1 MLFRLTTAA
10 MLATLPVGAFA
21 QATAKPAA
29 DSAKPVSRT
38 ELSDEL
44 NSDYADL
51 DADKDGKVTGEEIKS
66 RLVRKAEADL
76 AVLKKA
82 RDDAF
87 AKLDTDSDGSI
98 SKAEF
103 EARAPLPAMKDAS
116 ELATANLGRF
126 DADKDGAITQE
137 EFRAPTLTNFDKL
150 DKNKDGTLSVAEQ
163 NASAPAAA
171 AKKKPAIKQTPV
183 ISR

>member
-1 MLFRLTTAA
+1 MMKLAACAVLAAALATTAMA
-10 MLATLPVGAFA
+10 QEPAT
-21 QATAKPAA
+21 KE
-29 DSAKPVSRT
+29 AKPVSRT

-51 DADKDGKVTGEEIKS
+51 DTDKDGKVTGEEIKA
-66 RLVRKAEADL
+66 RLVRKAESDL

-82 RDDAF
+82 RDEAF
-87 AKLDTDSDGSI
+87 AKLDTNSDGTI
-98 SKAEF
+98 SKTEF
-103 EARAPLPAMKDAS
+103 EARAPLPAIKDAT
-116 ELATANLGRF
+116 EMANANLGRF

-150 DKNKDGTLSVAEQ
+150 DKNKDGSLSVAEQ
-163 NASAPAAA
+163 KAPATAA
-171 AKKKPAIKQTPV
+171 KKPAIKKTPV